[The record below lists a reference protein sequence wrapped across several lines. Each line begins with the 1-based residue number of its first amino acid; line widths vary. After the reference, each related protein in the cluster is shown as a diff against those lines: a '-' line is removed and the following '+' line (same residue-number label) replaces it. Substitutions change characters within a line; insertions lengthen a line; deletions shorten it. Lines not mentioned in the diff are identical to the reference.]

1 MRGEAPRFKRC
12 CFCIPL
18 RRGLLGWGYLMLVL
32 NILKAILFTVLYF
45 EQIIIL
51 LPSIIILIV
60 DVIFNVLLIV
70 ACHKKSPKLMKMYFV
85 YGVVVVI
92 LIFASTSAMIYD
104 DVQRAVST
112 WDTSYNGFADIA
124 IRVVATPAMC
134 FVDIFIYI
142 YVLFLV
148 RSERIKL
155 LEQNLEIQFVN
166 NGAEAESYCVCVAD
180 AATCARDDHGSSL
193 KATDALCDA

>member
-1 MRGEAPRFKRC
+1 MWEEY
-12 CFCIPL
+12 IPSPVVQV
-18 RRGLLGWGYLMLVL
+18 YL
-32 NILKAILFTVLYF
+32 
-45 EQIIIL
+45 IL
-51 LPSIIILIV
+51 LTRSEAIKLRKENLGVQFVNNAADAESICV
-60 DVIFNVLLIV
+60 Q
-70 ACHKKSPKLMKMYFV
+70 KSPKLMKMYFV